1 MMKSNTMKYYLLLA
15 LAFVHNALAT
25 NPSDIKAYKIDDQ
38 SIQIN
43 IMHYIT
49 EGSETS
55 HFVNEVKATYQGN
68 NLCDDTEFKNQE
80 MPSLVTIFVPC
91 YLTLNSQHIVVQ
103 IGDSIQVIATCN
115 HGGKL
120 TKNVK
125 VEKLS

>member
-1 MMKSNTMKYYLLLA
+1 MKINFLIA
-15 LAFVHNALAT
+15 LAFVQPIFAT
-25 NPSDIKAYKIDDQ
+25 NPSDIKAYKIDDRL
-38 SIQIN
+38 IQIN

-68 NLCDDTEFKNQE
+68 DLCDDTEFKDQE
-80 MPSLVTIFVPC
+80 MPNIVTVFVPC

-103 IGDSIQVIATCN
+103 IGDNIQVVATCN

-125 VEKLS
+125 VEKLP